1 MVSFLAL
8 HTAVYQ
14 RLVNDAAVKALV
26 YKDTK
31 FKGVYDAVPNDAP
44 FPYIVIGEP
53 AETPFS
59 VKQGD
64 TVETSLAIH
73 TWSNKAGKTES
84 YKLLQAVSDALAAF
98 LIVTNY
104 EVDYVKKVRTS
115 VFDDIDGVLRHG
127 VLTYEYTLTAK
138 EQ

>member
-31 FKGVYDAVPNDAP
+31 FKGVYDAVPNDVP

-53 AETPFS
+53 SETDFD
-59 VKQGD
+59 VKLKE
-64 TVETSLAIH
+64 TVETSLTIH
-73 TWSNKAGKTES
+73 TWSDKAGKTES

-104 EVDYVKKVRTS
+104 EVDYVKKVHTS

-127 VLTYEYTLTAK
+127 VLTLEYTLTK
-138 EQ
+138 I

>member
-53 AETPFS
+53 SESDFD
-59 VKQGD
+59 VKLKE
-64 TVETSLAIH
+64 TVETSLTIH
-73 TWSNKAGKTES
+73 TWSDKTGKTES
-84 YKLLQAVSDALAAF
+84 YKLLQAVSDALSAF
-98 LIVTNY
+98 LIVTSY

-127 VLTYEYTLTAK
+127 VLTLEYTLTK
-138 EQ
+138 I

>member
-14 RLVNDAAVKALV
+14 RLVNDAALKALV

-44 FPYIVIGEP
+44 LPYIVIGEP
-53 AETPFS
+53 NESDFDIKLKETI
-59 VKQGD
+59 
-64 TVETSLAIH
+64 ETSLTIH
-73 TWSNKAGKTES
+73 TWSDKAGKTES
-84 YKLLQAVSDALAAF
+84 YKLLQAVSDALSAF
-98 LIVTNY
+98 LVVAGY
-104 EVDYVKKVRTS
+104 EVEYVKKVRTN

-127 VLTYEYTLTAK
+127 VLTLEYTLTK
-138 EQ
+138 I

>member
-31 FKGVYDAVPNDAP
+31 FKGVYDALPNDVP

-53 AETPFS
+53 SETDFD
-59 VKQGD
+59 VKLKE
-64 TVETSLAIH
+64 TVETLLTIH
-73 TWSNKAGKTES
+73 TWSDKAGKTES

-98 LIVTNY
+98 LIVMNY

-127 VLTYEYTLTAK
+127 VLTFEYTLTK
-138 EQ
+138 I